1 MREPLAH
8 ERLDE
13 EPLFLACTRPAMV
26 LGVPMEAVGVNV
38 IVSCVAFL
46 AAGSMLWLLLAPA
59 LHLVF
64 RAICRSD
71 PNAFRVLFMWVE
83 TKGQARN
90 GGVWGGSSA
99 TPLPLRR
106 ARSWRDLARA

>member
-1 MREPLAH
+1 MPDVAT
-8 ERLDE
+8 ERLEE

-26 LGVPMEAVGVNV
+26 LGVPMEAMGLNL

-59 LHLVF
+59 MHFVF

-71 PNAFRVLFMWVE
+71 ANAFRVLYLWLE
-83 TKGQARN
+83 TKGRSRN
-90 GGVWGGSSA
+90 GAVWGGSSPS
-99 TPLPLRR
+99 PLPLRR
-106 ARSWRDLARA
+106 PRTWREVVRG